1 MTESQQQHMV
11 ENNKSDRRKHTTID
25 DDVIIVTTYTGKN
38 KLNCQKSQKK
48 ARHTS
53 TVITCAVQTVI
64 RQIAE
69 MQIYRK

>member
-1 MTESQQQHMV
+1 
-11 ENNKSDRRKHTTID
+11 
-25 DDVIIVTTYTGKN
+25 VIIVTAYTGKN